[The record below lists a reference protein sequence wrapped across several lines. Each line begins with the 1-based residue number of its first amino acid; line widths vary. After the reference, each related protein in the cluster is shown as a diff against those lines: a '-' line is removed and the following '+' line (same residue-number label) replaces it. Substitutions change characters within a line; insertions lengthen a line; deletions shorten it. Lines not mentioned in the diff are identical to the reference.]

1 MKWISDNKGEEGSNL
16 RSEPCGTSV
25 LCSLRSRSKCNR
37 LTYLVRKLVHLAKK
51 ESNSRMMNC
60 FKDGGNVRA
69 VVACLKLSRSSY
81 FTSNIY

>member
-16 RSEPCGTSV
+16 RSEPCDTSV

-37 LTYLVRKLVHLAKK
+37 LTYLVRKLVHLANK
-51 ESNSRMMNC
+51 ESNSRMLNC